1 MYSALVLCATLMNN
15 LLKGLSLAFGYCIV
29 HIAICGYLVVI
40 SCSLLKSDY
49 IYIYI
54 YIVVSIL
61 VLVAYIGVAA
71 KLNTDYV

>member
-1 MYSALVLCATLMNN
+1 MYSALVSCVTLMNN

-29 HIAICGYLVVI
+29 HIASCEYLVVI

-49 IYIYI
+49 IYI
-54 YIVVSIL
+54 VVSIL
-61 VLVAYIGVAA
+61 VLVAYIGVVA